1 MLRSPHAANTREHG
15 DQEKGMWPK
24 IGIFTLFL
32 TIGSNF
38 TTEWLPIIPFEMEN
52 ESKIELNA
60 EFFAPAD
67 NIGQKLLGNGKKTQN
82 YVTSGLQKCRL
93 RGVKQ

>member
-1 MLRSPHAANTREHG
+1 
-15 DQEKGMWPK
+15 
-24 IGIFTLFL
+24 
-32 TIGSNF
+32 
-38 TTEWLPIIPFEMEN
+38 MEN
-52 ESKIELNA
+52 ESKIELNV